1 MNAVDFRI
9 RAGVCEQMA
18 KQTQDRDIKVQWE
31 ELAMQWHL
39 LPIKPLYWLKKT
51 NKWPRPWGSRGLST
65 LGWGW
70 GGRALI

>member
-39 LPIKPLYWLKKT
+39 LANQT
-51 NKWPRPWGSRGLST
+51 
-65 LGWGW
+65 
-70 GGRALI
+70 ALLAEKDK